1 MWRIPRPIAARLS
14 TCPPFFSPWKLT
26 TFSQCKTRSSLQ
38 SRDYLF
44 YCLWCQHV
52 KTPRLRDRWTDADE
66 TWHLYSINLGTKL
79 PGSEILNFGPCAA
92 PKPPLTEPGRQRWP
106 TPIGLLISIHKPAIV
121 STDGVF
127 DTLMPVN
134 VISVPRYC
142 GHGYADAPRANCVE
156 SNECCGAAKRWTNL
170 HYIQVSSYFNV
181 SYVIINTSTLLQYT

>member
-1 MWRIPRPIAARLS
+1 MVS
-14 TCPPFFSPWKLT
+14 TCQNPKASRPLDRRRWNLAFIFHKSGD
-26 TFSQCKTRSSLQ
+26 KT
-38 SRDYLF
+38 SRKRNF
-44 YCLWCQHV
+44 EFR
-52 KTPRLRDRWTDADE
+52 PLRRAE
-66 TWHLYSINLGTKL
+66 
-79 PGSEILNFGPCAA
+79 
-92 PKPPLTEPGRQRWP
+92 PPLTEPGRQRWP